1 MSKKL
6 DTAAT
11 ITMATAGTL
20 AAATT
25 WVQSTGLIDC
35 SLNKHGLNAE
45 LKATFADNAAVEGD
59 LTFYVVGSNDG
70 GTDITSE
77 AQACPI
83 ATFTPVQNTEVITIA
98 KVPVE
103 FDDLVGFAV
112 KNEDATYS
120 VTSISCSYKTVT
132 L

>member
-35 SLNKHGLNAE
+35 SLKHGLNVE

-70 GTDITSE
+70 GTDITS
-77 AQACPI
+77 AVQAIPI
-83 ATFTPVQNTEVITIA
+83 ATFTPVQNTTVIAVVEVPTVYGDSI
-98 KVPVE
+98 
-103 FDDLVGFAV
+103 GFAV
-112 KNEDATYS
+112 QNEDETYS
-120 VTSISCSYKTVT
+120 ATAVTIKYKTVI

>member
-1 MSKKL
+1 MSKTL
-6 DTAAT
+6 DTAAS
-11 ITMATAGTL
+11 ITVSTDGTVP
-20 AAATT
+20 AEEF
-25 WVQSTGLIDC
+25 WVQSSGLIAGAA
-35 SLNKHGLNAE
+35 KHGMNVE
-45 LKATFADNAAVEGD
+45 LKATFADNAAVDGD